1 MTDIQYILEVIRPQ
15 YLIFKSDGVMRLSPE
30 DNVKVRGIY
39 QTQFGRPMGTC
50 NTCFAEQLLSLI
62 VKFEEIEKQTDI
74 FCSKVIHFNSNDIEK
89 ATIATDKQPKRK
101 KKIDDPFK
109 GIKIDI

>member
-1 MTDIQYILEVIRPQ
+1 MTDIQYILELIRPQ

-62 VKFEEIEKQTDI
+62 VKCE
-74 FCSKVIHFNSNDIEK
+74 DIEK
-89 ATIATDKQPKRK
+89 ATIATDEQPKRK
-101 KKIDDPFK
+101 KKIEDPFK

>member
-15 YLIFKSDGVMRLSPE
+15 YLIFKSDGVMRLTPE
-30 DNVKVRGIY
+30 DNVKVRAIY

-62 VKFEEIEKQTDI
+62 VKCE
-74 FCSKVIHFNSNDIEK
+74 DIEK
-89 ATIATDKQPKRK
+89 ATIATDEQPKRK
-101 KKIDDPFK
+101 KKIEDPFK
-109 GIKIDI
+109 AIKIDI